1 MPFLPTLPWPALIF
15 WAAIVGGLV
24 IAGLGLVRRRPSLL
38 IGAAFLLLPASLYL
52 TATPGVRRDDRPG
65 RIAKFQFVGWVP
77 VACLLLAA
85 YAVRRNRV
93 WPGGLL
99 VACGVVFWSVV
110 ASMLAFPILFH
121 VLVAGTAIG
130 LVAAQRLSWKILVYV
145 PGGIVGAFVG
155 ALLTFGDAPFLMR
168 HPSLNPWTVSVLAA
182 ACLVT
187 VLAVA
192 DRKVLGR

>member
-38 IGAAFLLLPASLYL
+38 IGAAFLLLPVSLYL
-52 TATPGVRRDDRPG
+52 TATPR
-65 RIAKFQFVGWVP
+65 FQFVGWVP

-155 ALLTFGDAPFLMR
+155 ALLTFVDAPFLMR